1 MILSKLPRFSGL
13 LISVILLIQPAL
25 SRADLIYN
33 SQPQPYGGEAL
44 GYGGAYT
51 ALSNESSGLFYNP
64 AMKPQPDG
72 LSLDLSLRSVA
83 SSAEASPNWSA
94 PFGPSPPLSPSR
106 GLWGN
111 YAGYLYNE
119 SSENSVSKSL
129 PDEDYGNTK
138 LRGTIPK

>member
-13 LISVILLIQPAL
+13 LISVVLLIQPAL

-72 LSLDLSLRSVA
+72 LSLGLRRLQCPGQPASWLDSGDWSLWLLMACHQPWLPLGRVA
-83 SSAEASPNWSA
+83 
-94 PFGPSPPLSPSR
+94 L
-106 GLWGN
+106 
-111 YAGYLYNE
+111 
-119 SSENSVSKSL
+119 
-129 PDEDYGNTK
+129 
-138 LRGTIPK
+138 